1 MISLKSN
8 YLTQAN
14 EIKNEIVEIRRSLH
28 KNAETGFDLTETIKI
43 IKDKLTELSCDFTDC
58 GKNGIVCVIGKK
70 NNKPAFLLR
79 ADMDALPVA
88 EQTNLEYACENG
100 NMHACGHDMHS
111 AMLLGAAKLLKE
123 HENELEGQVKLVF
136 EPAEEILSG
145 AKNMIENG
153 VLTSPEVGGAFMLH
167 VMAGVPQR
175 VGTAI
180 VSGGGVSAPGAD
192 YFTINVKGKGCHGS
206 MPQQGIDAI
215 TVAAHILIALQEI
228 SARELGV
235 EDAAVITVG
244 SFCGGNAGNVIADC
258 ANMYGTLR
266 TFNEDL
272 RAYIK
277 KRIECI
283 VNSIAQAFR
292 ADACVTYTSGCPSLI
307 NDSELSSFMEAH
319 LKSLLGED
327 MVLSST
333 ALGMSIKGGS
343 DDFAYI
349 SREVPSITIAL
360 AAGEPEKGFTHPQH
374 HPKVMFDEECL
385 PVGAAIYAHIATEWL
400 KEESKH

>member
-1 MISLKSN
+1 MINLKN
-8 YLTQAN
+8 DYLTQAN
-14 EIKNEIVEIRRSLH
+14 EIKNEIVEIRRMLH

-43 IKDKLTELSCDFTDC
+43 IKNKLAELNCEYTDC

-70 NNKPAFLLR
+70 MDKPAFLLR

-88 EQTNLEYACENG
+88 EQTSLEYACENG

-111 AMLLGAAKLLKE
+111 AMLLGAARLLKE
-123 HENELEGQVKLVF
+123 RENELEGQVKLVF

-153 VLTSPEVGGAFMLH
+153 VLTSPDVGGAFMLH
-167 VMAGVPQR
+167 VMAGVPQK
-175 VGTAI
+175 VGTVI

-206 MPQQGIDAI
+206 MPQQGVDAI
-215 TVAAHILIALQEI
+215 TVASHILIALQEI

-235 EDAAVITVG
+235 EDSAVLTVG
-244 SFCGGNAGNVIADC
+244 SLCGGSAGNVIADC
-258 ANMYGTLR
+258 ANMHGTLR
-266 TFNEDL
+266 TFDEEL
-272 RAYIK
+272 RANIK

-283 VNSIAQAFR
+283 ANAIAQAFR
-292 ADACVTYTSGCPSLI
+292 ADACVTYTSGCPSLV
-307 NDSELSSFMEAH
+307 NDTELSSFAEAK
-319 LKSLLGED
+319 LTELLGD
-327 MVLSST
+327 NMVLSSK
-333 ALGMSIKGGS
+333 ALGSSIKGGS

-360 AAGEPEKGFTHPQH
+360 AAGEPEKGFAHPQH

-385 PVGAAIYAHIATEWL
+385 SIGTAIYAHIATEWL
-400 KEESKH
+400 KEKSKH